1 MDQRSNFVNQIHN
14 EEKIL
19 LLLLQLILKYHQLV
33 SASLIILSRSFQD
46 LNNEGRNI
54 QINGFNIYNDGIKLN
69 NNILRSD
76 TLSYSIS
83 NSIIGKKYTIT
94 LISINEIHESS
105 LSDSL
110 SIISVD
116 LPYPATLTLSK
127 KIQIIIMLSWVYY

>member
-127 KIQIIIMLSWVYY
+127 KIQIIVC

>member
-83 NSIIGKKYTIT
+83 NSIIGKK
-94 LISINEIHESS
+94 
-105 LSDSL
+105 
-110 SIISVD
+110 
-116 LPYPATLTLSK
+116 
-127 KIQIIIMLSWVYY
+127 

>member
-1 MDQRSNFVNQIHN
+1 M
-14 EEKIL
+14 
-19 LLLLQLILKYHQLV
+19 
-33 SASLIILSRSFQD
+33 SRSFQD

-116 LPYPATLTLSK
+116 LPYPATITLSK
-127 KIQIIIMLSWVYY
+127 KIQIIVC